1 MTSRFGYAWLLL
13 PLPAVLGA
21 FIYSGWVFGNYSWGY
36 LGLMQIWALAF
47 ILGYGLLT
55 GILPKSQ
62 QQTVPVLSHGIRWD
76 VILLV
81 LGALA
86 VAALF
91 FDRYFLR
98 GIDYFSVGMAKGRA
112 LLNQGTYPASFF
124 SVFGNFF
131 LYSYLF
137 PLIRSVLLWEER
149 TTGTRSV
156 IIAVALLEL
165 VGVSYLMGGRTAI
178 LLTITVCLASFVAR
192 RLLGKSYRP
201 HTFSFRRLL
210 LLALVTFTA
219 FGVFFWFRS
228 RAFGDGD
235 SLSYFLNICGHLTR
249 DTSLACDFGLQS
261 GPWKDIGNY
270 LHLVLLYGVH
280 GTWLSEEIVQTGWS
294 GGWITSQGLY
304 SLVFSR
310 LGLEAP
316 PAVYEGFFIPAPAS
330 VVNDFGVWGMVGFAL
345 FFGTIM
351 GVVAGY
357 VKACRI
363 GFAVYVLVFG
373 VSFWFL
379 SFLIF
384 PTNIPGFVISIL
396 LGLFLWCMH
405 LLGTNVKGIHE
416 NRPYKS
422 FFVQTPRRA
431 PGVSGSAFGGCRA

>member
-13 PLPAVLGA
+13 PLPAVLAA
-21 FIYSGWVFGNYSWGY
+21 FGYSGWVFGSYSWGY

-55 GILPKSQ
+55 TILPKPQ
-62 QQTVPVLSHGIRWD
+62 QPRTVPVLSPGIRWD

-86 VAALF
+86 VTALF

-112 LLNQGTYPASFF
+112 LLNQGDYQTSAFG
-124 SVFGNFF
+124 VFGNFF

-137 PLIRSVLLWEER
+137 PLIRSVILWEER
-149 TTGTRSV
+149 TAKLRSV
-156 IIAVALLEL
+156 IIAAALLEL

-192 RLLGKSYRP
+192 RLLGKLYRP
-201 HTFSFRRLL
+201 QSFSFRRLL
-210 LLALVTFTA
+210 VLALVAFTA
-219 FGVFFWFRS
+219 FAVFFWFRS

-294 GGWITSQGLY
+294 GGWITPQGLF

-310 LGLEAP
+310 LGLDAP
-316 PAVYEGFFIPAPAS
+316 PAVYEGFFIPAPAAL
-330 VVNDFGVWGMVGFAL
+330 VNDFGLSGMLGFAL
-345 FFGTIM
+345 SFGTVTGI
-351 GVVAGY
+351 VVGY
-357 VKACRI
+357 VKAYRMS
-363 GFAVYVLVFG
+363 FAVYALVFV

-384 PTNIPGFVISIL
+384 PTNIPGFMISML
-396 LGLFLWCMH
+396 SGLVLWCAH
-405 LLGTNVKGIHE
+405 LLGINIKALIIE
-416 NRPYKS
+416 RYP
-422 FFVQTPRRA
+422 
-431 PGVSGSAFGGCRA
+431 